1 MNDMWKELK
10 QLRLQQESIGDM
22 VQLGLGHVCRIEQT
36 LLPLAMPEF
45 QHMLPPPTT
54 PASQHPLPP
63 IQDEPSH
70 WEYSFIP
77 PTTPVA
83 PQHAPPRRVLSPTVP
98 EAPQNKLSAPKPVAQ
113 YPQPSIPL
121 QPVETPVPS
130 QHTPS
135 QPVLSPT
142 VPVAPQK
149 KLSAPKPVPQ
159 YPQPSIPLQP
169 VEMPVK
175 ESSATVPSHDLRFTP
190 SFLASI
196 RAGICSR
203 LNFSVNMVHS
213 LFSLEERKASNV
225 GGKLG
230 KKQLDPQRIIRIK
243 EATFQTYPK
252 V

>member
-98 EAPQNKLSAPKPVAQ
+98 EAPQNKLSAPKPV
-113 YPQPSIPL
+113 
-121 QPVETPVPS
+121 
-130 QHTPS
+130 
-135 QPVLSPT
+135 
-142 VPVAPQK
+142 
-149 KLSAPKPVPQ
+149 PQ

-169 VEMPVK
+169 VEIPVK

-203 LNFSVNMVHS
+203 LNFSVNMVRS

>member
-98 EAPQNKLSAPKPVAQ
+98 EAPQNKLSAPKPV
-113 YPQPSIPL
+113 
-121 QPVETPVPS
+121 
-130 QHTPS
+130 
-135 QPVLSPT
+135 
-142 VPVAPQK
+142 
-149 KLSAPKPVPQ
+149 PQ

-203 LNFSVNMVHS
+203 LNFSVNMVRS